1 MNNIK
6 TFEDLRDD
14 LCEEKQ
20 CLQEYL
26 ADEYVEMEEES
37 RLIIVGQIRALS
49 SILEQLRGI
58 IKWGDV
64 E

>member
-14 LCEEKQ
+14 LREEKQ

-37 RLIIVGQIRALS
+37 RLIVVGQIRALS